1 MSETQINE
9 LKRDLKDKGE
19 IIKSLTESN
28 NNLIVNQQ
36 ITALAIKELQER
48 LAEIENA
55 IKDKACKGSNEM
67 SNFDLDDFIFE
78 LSCNIESAICLYFE
92 AITCQNKET
101 MENMLRI
108 EMLKAIETTRE
119 KLEARLSE
127 NAIKDKE
134 CR

>member
-1 MSETQINE
+1 MSKTQINE
-9 LKRDLKDKGE
+9 LKRDLKHKGE
-19 IIKSLTESN
+19 IIKSLIESN

-48 LAEIENA
+48 LAEIQNA
-55 IKDKACKGSNEM
+55 IKGSNEM
-67 SNFDLDDFIFE
+67 SDFDLDDFIFE

-92 AITCQNKET
+92 AITCENKET

-119 KLEARLSE
+119 KLEARLCE

>member
-19 IIKSLTESN
+19 IIESLTESN
-28 NNLIVNQQ
+28 INLIVNQQ
-36 ITALAIKELQER
+36 ITTLAIKELQQR
-48 LAEIENA
+48 LAKIENA
-55 IKDKACKGSNEM
+55 IKDKEC
-67 SNFDLDDFIFE
+67 FDLDDFIFE

-119 KLEARLSE
+119 KLEKLKTQKNSQKIE
-127 NAIKDKE
+127 KE
-134 CR
+134 LAMKTC

>member
-48 LAEIENA
+48 LAKIE
-55 IKDKACKGSNEM
+55 KE
-67 SNFDLDDFIFE
+67 LDMK
-78 LSCNIESAICLYFE
+78 
-92 AITCQNKET
+92 TC
-101 MENMLRI
+101 
-108 EMLKAIETTRE
+108 
-119 KLEARLSE
+119 
-127 NAIKDKE
+127 
-134 CR
+134 

>member
-1 MSETQINE
+1 MNKTQINE

-48 LAEIENA
+48 LEKIENT
-55 IKDKACKGSNEM
+55 IKDKEGSNEM
-67 SNFDLDDFIFE
+67 NNFDLDDFIFE
-78 LSCNIESAICLYFE
+78 LSCKIESAICLYFE
-92 AITCQNKET
+92 GIACQNKET

-108 EMLKAIETTRE
+108 EILKAIETTRE
-119 KLEARLSE
+119 KLEARLCE
-127 NAIKDKE
+127 NVIKDKE
-134 CR
+134 YRS